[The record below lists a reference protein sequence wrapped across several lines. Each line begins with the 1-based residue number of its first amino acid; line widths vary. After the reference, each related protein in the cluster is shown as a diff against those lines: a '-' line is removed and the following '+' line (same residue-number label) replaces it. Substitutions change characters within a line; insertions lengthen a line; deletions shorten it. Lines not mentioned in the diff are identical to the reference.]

1 MERETLHLIIHIAA
15 AVAVACVG
23 GIVAARLRQSVI
35 VGYLLA
41 GILIGPFTPGF
52 IGDLHHISAMAEIGV
67 IFLMFVLGVEFKL
80 GQLGPLRA
88 VALVGTTIQV
98 SVIALTGFALG
109 RAMGWSV
116 HAALYL
122 GGILSI
128 SSTMV
133 ILKTLLERGE
143 LNETHGRLMLAM
155 LIVQDLLVVVM
166 IVTLAALHAPGQNQ
180 FAALGMA
187 LAKASV
193 FVAATVMLGTR
204 VVPRLLWH
212 VAATRSEELF
222 ALAVVA
228 VALGTGLG
236 SHHFGLSVALGAFL
250 AGLMVGETEFNHRI
264 VAQVIPFRDVFA
276 SLFFVSVGMMID
288 PRFVVTHIVPVAV
301 IVVLMMALKF
311 VVSTAVVL
319 PFGYTGRTAVA
330 VGVGMIQIG
339 EFSFMLA
346 KQGLDAKVL
355 TEAQYTLV
363 LCVAVL
369 SILITPGALH
379 QMERLDRALARLPL
393 MSSLFGPHIE
403 PLPLEQAETVRD
415 HAIVVGHGRVGGRI
429 TEALR
434 RHNIA
439 VIVIERDHNLTAA
452 LRKRGVPAVCGD
464 AVYPSVVA
472 HAHPERARVLVG
484 CLPDVGVTRT
494 VIENAR
500 ALNPHLD
507 IVARVTRQDE
517 VAALRA
523 MGAREVVEPEFEGSL
538 ELLRHTFKAYDIAD
552 ETVRAELD
560 EMRVGMQCSTEG
572 GLNHATGHA
581 SRRADF
587 DRVAHH
593 VRRRESGSGTVRAV
607 EPTCRRR

>member
-1 MERETLHLIIHIAA
+1 MEQETLHLIVNIV
-15 AVAVACVG
+15 VAVTVACLG
-23 GIVAARLRQSVI
+23 GIVAVRLRQSVI

-41 GILIGPFTPGF
+41 GILIGPFTPGV
-52 IGDLHHISAMAEIGV
+52 IGDLHRISAMAEIGV
-67 IFLMFVLGVEFKL
+67 IFLMFVLGVEFNL

-88 VALVGTTIQV
+88 VALVGTTLQV
-98 SVIALTGFALG
+98 SLIALAGFGLG
-109 RAMGWSV
+109 RAMGWNV

-133 ILKTLLERGE
+133 ILKTLLDRGE

-166 IVTLAALHAPGQNQ
+166 IVALAALHAPGRDQ
-180 FAALGMA
+180 FITLGMA
-187 LAKASV
+187 MAKASV
-193 FVAATVMLGTR
+193 FVIATVLLGTR

-212 VAATRSEELF
+212 VAQTRSDELF
-222 ALAVVA
+222 ALAVVTI
-228 VALGTGLG
+228 ALGTGLV

-288 PRFVVTHIVPVAV
+288 PRFVVTHIASVAIV
-301 IVVLMMALKF
+301 VVLMIALKF
-311 VVSTAVVL
+311 VVSVAVVL

-330 VGVGMIQIG
+330 VGAGMTQIG

-346 KQGLDAKVL
+346 KQGLDAQVL

-363 LCVAVL
+363 LCAAVL
-369 SILITPGALH
+369 SILLTPGALK
-379 QMERLDRALARLPL
+379 QTERIDRALTRLPL
-393 MSSLFGPHIE
+393 LRALFGPHIE
-403 PLPLEQAETVRD
+403 PLPLEQVDRLRD
-415 HAIVVGHGRVGGRI
+415 HVIVVGHGRVGGRI

-434 RHNIA
+434 RHHIP
-439 VIVIERDHNLTAA
+439 VTVIERDHNLTTA
-452 LRKRGVPAVCGD
+452 LRQRGVPAVCGD

-484 CLPDVGVTRT
+484 CLPDFGVTQA

-500 ALNPHLD
+500 ALNPQLD

-517 VAALRA
+517 VAALCA

-538 ELLRHTFKAYDIAD
+538 ELLRHTFQAYGITD
-552 ETVRAELD
+552 EMVRAELD
-560 EMRVGMQCSTEG
+560 AMRAAMQCPAGSQSLAENAQAPTGSERSPTIPTGQG
-572 GLNHATGHA
+572 GIQ
-581 SRRADF
+581 
-587 DRVAHH
+587 
-593 VRRRESGSGTVRAV
+593 
-607 EPTCRRR
+607 